1 MKERERRKEQQN
13 GRKTERQKERKKEK
27 KTERYMIVLESH
39 RNMDLQLKQG
49 HHMITKRPVWDAL
62 HLENQPEDTKS
73 HSGSN
78 PDPPK

>member
-1 MKERERRKEQQN
+1 
-13 GRKTERQKERKKEK
+13 
-27 KTERYMIVLESH
+27 MIVLESH

-49 HHMITKRPVWDAL
+49 HHMITKRPVWDDL